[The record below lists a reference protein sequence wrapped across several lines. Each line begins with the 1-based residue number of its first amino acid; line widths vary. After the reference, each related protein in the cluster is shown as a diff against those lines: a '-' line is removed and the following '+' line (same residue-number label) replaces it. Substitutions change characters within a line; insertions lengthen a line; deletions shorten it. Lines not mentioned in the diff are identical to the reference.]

1 VNRVAD
7 ERIVA
12 TYFIETPLSLEA
24 AADVLVGEQ
33 SSGTFVA
40 VPNETADL
48 RARFGASIVELT
60 PLEDTAA
67 PGLPGPYGPRAG
79 RFRRGRLTVSF
90 PLENVGPSLP
100 NLLATVAGNLF
111 ELREFSAVRL
121 EDLDLPRAFAEAYPG
136 PQFGIAGTRELTG
149 VHGRPLIGTI
159 IKPSVGMSPE
169 QTTDVV
175 RALVDADIDFIKDD
189 ELIANPPYS
198 PLRERVAAIMRVI
211 NVAADRRGKK
221 VMYAFNIT
229 GDVDEML
236 KHHDAVADAGGSC
249 VMVSVNAVGP
259 AGVVALR
266 RHSRLPIH
274 GHRNGWGML
283 TRCAALGMEFSA
295 YQKIWRLAGVD
306 HFHVNGLD
314 NKFWEPN
321 DSVVRSIQ
329 ACLTPLF
336 GGYTVMPV
344 VSSGQWGGQAPET
357 YLRTGTVDL
366 LYLAGGGILA
376 HPGGSMAGVRALR
389 QAWEAAIAG
398 VPLEEYAAEHAELAQ
413 AIEKFGR
420 RPQGR

>member
-1 VNRVAD
+1 
-7 ERIVA
+7 
-12 TYFIETPLSLEA
+12 
-24 AADVLVGEQ
+24 
-33 SSGTFVA
+33 
-40 VPNETADL
+40 
-48 RARFGASIVELT
+48 
-60 PLEDTAA
+60 
-67 PGLPGPYGPRAG
+67 
-79 RFRRGRLTVSF
+79 
-90 PLENVGPSLP
+90 
-100 NLLATVAGNLF
+100 
-111 ELREFSAVRL
+111 
-121 EDLDLPRAFAEAYPG
+121 
-136 PQFGIAGTRELTG
+136 LTG
-149 VHGRPLIGTI
+149 VYGRPLIGTI

-169 QTTDVV
+169 QTADVV

-366 LYLAGGGILA
+366 LYLAGGGIIA